1 MDGAILE
8 LTKTDVREA
17 MRKELQMNQ
26 LFVENSVV
34 YRNSPRLFKIQ
45 VFTAMARNEV
55 LRHFLNLDTSM
66 QTPNSLKS
74 DLPMSE
80 AYHHLMY
87 KIGATSYA
95 HHVKVKAEHQ
105 LFLDYT
111 HADYKRKRHFLDEVL
126 PEQPKLSKIW
136 GAFLNGLGVVF
147 SIIYDYRGIPLLVGF
162 GLLIYFNSS
171 PSYTPSHSGFSKG
184 GILH

>member
-8 LTKTDVREA
+8 LAKTDVREA

-34 YRNSPRLFKIQ
+34 YRNTPRLFKIQ

-55 LRHFLNLDTSM
+55 LRHFLNLETSM
-66 QTPNSLKS
+66 QTPNSLKP

-80 AYHHLMY
+80 AYHHLMN

-95 HHVKVKAEHQ
+95 HPVKVKAEHQ

-111 HADYKRKRHFLDEVL
+111 QPDYKRKRHFLDEVL

-136 GAFLNGLGVVF
+136 GAFLNG
-147 SIIYDYRGIPLLVGF
+147 
-162 GLLIYFNSS
+162 
-171 PSYTPSHSGFSKG
+171 
-184 GILH
+184 